1 MLAKSPAPE
10 APTDPI
16 LALLARWK
24 VANELFES
32 KPDDDSVE
40 WAAETYGRLEY
51 EMGNPPKVGTA
62 AGAVAAL
69 EYAMVE
75 HTMCIDGHHA
85 AFVKRAHRFM
95 VRFLAGPDP
104 IFAAIAEHKRL
115 WNEVNT
121 AQGDMAMNAASDIE
135 TAYLD
140 GMLRMAPAT
149 LPGLLAWLEY
159 IFTEPGIG
167 TGANDEELQIVCETL
182 RQFGARH
189 LGQPVGGL

>member
-1 MLAKSPAPE
+1 MLAKNPAPE
-10 APTDPI
+10 AAADPI

-24 VANELFES
+24 EANDLFNS
-32 KPDDDSVE
+32 KPDDDSDE
-40 WAAETYGRLEY
+40 WANETYGRLEL
-51 EMGNPPKVGTA
+51 EMSKPPKVGTA

-75 HTMCIDGHHA
+75 HTMHIDGYHA
-85 AFVKRAHRFM
+85 VFVQRAHRFM
-95 VRFLAGPDP
+95 HRFLTGPDY

-121 AQGDMAMNAASDIE
+121 AQGDKAMNAASDIE
-135 TAYLD
+135 TGYLD
-140 GMLRMAPAT
+140 GMLRTAPAT
-149 LPGLLAWLEY
+149 LPGLLAWLDY

-167 TGANDEELQIVCETL
+167 TGANDEELQVVRETL

-189 LGQPVGGL
+189 LGHLAGGL